1 MQSFHPKKY
10 FLIFLYS
17 LQKQMKLF
25 LLLAPS
31 LLAKT
36 PHNREDVEKM
46 SDQERKEFDR
56 DILFDSDE
64 EDSEWDPYELE
75 TGDIHERLGKVVEK
89 IDANRLNYVS
99 NVSPVLNPVRFNLF
113 GFYKFTAKDS

>member
-1 MQSFHPKKY
+1 
-10 FLIFLYS
+10 
-17 LQKQMKLF
+17 MKLF

-64 EDSEWDPYELE
+64 DDSEWDPYELE

-89 IDANRLNYVS
+89 IDANRLN
-99 NVSPVLNPVRFNLF
+99 NFLNISPVLNPVRF
-113 GFYKFTAKDS
+113 KDASQSFFFRKIGYVFSSKNIFQNF

>member
-1 MQSFHPKKY
+1 
-10 FLIFLYS
+10 
-17 LQKQMKLF
+17 MKLF

-89 IDANRLNYVS
+89 IDANRLNYVL
-99 NVSPVLNPVRFNLF
+99 NLSPVLNPVRFNLF